1 MIQVKLALPSFTWAS
16 NQSSETFALRLFQIW
31 TVDAPFVNHRIKAN
45 PILDK
50 WLWLAREE
58 PGRVEICLKKKL
70 PKQIKNM
77 SSAHSSGSRANQ
89 RELAA
94 RL

>member
-1 MIQVKLALPSFTWAS
+1 MIQSDQRDIRLVTLSNLDRWHSFCKS
-16 NQSSETFALRLFQIW
+16 SYQS
-31 TVDAPFVNHRIKAN
+31 N

-50 WLWLAREE
+50 WLWLAWEE
-58 PGRVEICLKKKL
+58 PGRVEICLKRKL